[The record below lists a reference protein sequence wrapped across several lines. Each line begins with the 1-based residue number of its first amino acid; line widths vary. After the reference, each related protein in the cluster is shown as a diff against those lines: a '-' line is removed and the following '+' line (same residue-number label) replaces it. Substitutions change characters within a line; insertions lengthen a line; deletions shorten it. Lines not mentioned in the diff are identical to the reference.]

1 MVTDRM
7 GDRQTDKT
15 EKNDSYRKRET
26 ERLGKS
32 DAYVSDIEGV

>member
-15 EKNDSYRKRET
+15 EKNDRYRKRET
-26 ERLGKS
+26 E
-32 DAYVSDIEGV
+32 AWEE

>member
-7 GDRQTDKT
+7 GDRRTKLKRMTDT
-15 EKNDSYRKRET
+15 EKERL
-26 ERLGKS
+26 RLGKS